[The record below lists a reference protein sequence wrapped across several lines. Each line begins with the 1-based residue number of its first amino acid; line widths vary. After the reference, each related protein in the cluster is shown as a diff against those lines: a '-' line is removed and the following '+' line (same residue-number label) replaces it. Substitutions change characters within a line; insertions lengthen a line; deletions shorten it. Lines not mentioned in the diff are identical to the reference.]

1 MKNYNFKKIVPIW
14 MLIFFLL
21 SSVRPWLQAG
31 EKQAFLWTLGEKLS
45 YKVKWSFVRLGTV
58 RLYVLD
64 SLEMDQCQVFHTR
77 LYIDSNPLLF
87 FVNMH
92 SVYESYIDKKYY
104 PHLFIADEKIEG
116 VTYKTRYRFDY
127 VERIIDVNMT
137 DMKDTNHVIIKRL
150 PLDEKV
156 QDGMSLIFYA
166 RGNVR
171 QTKQEELTAFIEAKK
186 GKLQIRFKGDGKQI
200 KIDAVEHPLDTY
212 EVDGQA
218 HFTAIAGFNG
228 KYRGWFAAD
237 PQFPPLKAE
246 LKVFLGNVH
255 VELESW
261 EKWKPRNH
269 RQQLPKR

>member
-1 MKNYNFKKIVPIW
+1 MKKYKLKKIIQKW
-14 MLIFFLL
+14 MLIVLFFTTASPVLL
-21 SSVRPWLQAG
+21 AG
-31 EKQAFLWTLGEKLS
+31 EKKDFFWMLGEKLS
-45 YKVKWSFVRLGTV
+45 YKVKWSFIRLGTV
-58 RLYVLD
+58 RLQILD
-64 SLEMDQCQVFHTR
+64 SLEMDQRRVFHTR

-92 SVYESYIDKKYY
+92 SIYESYINENYY
-104 PHLFIADEKIEG
+104 PHLFIADEKIDG

-127 VERIIDVNMT
+127 VERIIDINMT

-171 QTKQEELTAFIEAKK
+171 QTKQEELTAFVEAKK
-186 GKLQIRFKGDGKQI
+186 GKLKIRFKGDGDQI
-200 KIDAVEHPLDTY
+200 KIDAIEHPLDTY

-218 HFTAIAGFNG
+218 HFTAIAGFSG
-228 KYRGWFAAD
+228 KYHGWFATD
-237 PQFPPLKAE
+237 RQSPPLKAE
-246 LKVFLGNVH
+246 LKVFLGNVN

-261 EKWKPRNH
+261 EKWTPRNQ
-269 RQQLPKR
+269 QQLSPKR